1 MRGSQHTATLLEPRP
16 GRGARHRP
24 HWGLIVI
31 ALLPLPDRAEGAI
44 LLNELSIFAPRKVEL
59 YNTGP
64 VAVDVTGWKIVANQG
79 EYIIPAPGVIPPGG
93 YKVFAGLGPIFD
105 PIGGEVL
112 VIDSLAPNP
121 PIDGVNYG
129 VEGGAPVPFAG
140 LTVSLCRAPDGSAG
154 PPANPPNDA
163 LFWTID
169 LTSTFGAM
177 NNQPAPDLGSWLC
190 INEIQN
196 NPGMAPD
203 SIEVCNPPVPLA
215 EGGYVNLGAGWF
227 VTTAAG
233 VQPLSGAVPPGGF
246 LAVQINSDLRLSD
259 TFRVDLYA
267 PDSTRVFQKSFYA
280 ARSQNEAQCY
290 GDCPD
295 GAAPEDGYDYWSCGG
310 DATFF
315 ELGCTLGRENVT
327 GMEVCHAP
335 SSGVDDA
342 PPPHEIR
349 IGSWGKVKTLY
360 RR

>member
-1 MRGSQHTATLLEPRP
+1 MRGSQQLAMLLELRP
-16 GRGARHRP
+16 GCRAGLRP
-24 HWGLIVI
+24 YWVLLVI
-31 ALLPLPDRAEGAI
+31 GMLPLTGRAEAAI

-59 YNTGP
+59 YNSGP
-64 VAVDVTGWKIVANQG
+64 LAVDVTGWKIAGNQG
-79 EYIIPAPGVIPPGG
+79 EYIIPGPAVIAPGA
-93 YKVFAGLGPIFD
+93 YKVFAGVPPIFD

-112 VIDSLAPNP
+112 VIDSLAPSP

-129 VEGGAPVPFAG
+129 VEGGAPAPFAG

-154 PPANPPNDA
+154 PPANPPDDA

-169 LTSTFGAM
+169 LNSTFGAM
-177 NNQPAPDLGSWLC
+177 NDQPAPDLGSWLC

-215 EGGYVNLGAGWF
+215 GGGYVNLGSGWF

-267 PDSTRVFQKSFYA
+267 PDSTRVFQKSFFG
-280 ARSQNEAQCY
+280 ARSMNDPQCY

-295 GAAPEDGYDYWSCGG
+295 GAAPEDGFDFWSCGG
-310 DATFF
+310 DITFF
-315 ELGCTLGRENVT
+315 EIGCSLGEENVS
-327 GMEVCHAP
+327 GMEVCHPP
-335 SSGVDDA
+335 STGVEDG
-342 PPPHEIR
+342 PPPREVKV
-349 IGSWGKVKTLY
+349 GSWGKVKSLY